1 MSARL
6 TWKETRQLAGR
17 WLKFS
22 TVGGMGIV
30 VQLAALAALKSALG
44 LHYLTA
50 TAVAVELAVLHNF
63 AWHERWTWM
72 ERTQGNRN
80 LRPVAGR
87 LFRFN
92 LTTGL
97 ISIAAN
103 VVLMRLLAGQLHLHY
118 LVANILAI
126 AICSLAN
133 FLASEFLVFRAAR
146 G

>member
-1 MSARL
+1 MSAHFSWR
-6 TWKETRQLAGR
+6 EVRQLAGR

-30 VQLAALAALKSALG
+30 VQLIALAVLKSALG

-63 AWHERWTWM
+63 AWHEHWTWM
-72 ERTQGNRN
+72 ERTRGNRN

-103 VVLMRLLAGQLHLHY
+103 IVLMRLLVGQLHLHY
-118 LVANILAI
+118 LVANVLTI
-126 AICSLAN
+126 AIC
-133 FLASEFLVFRAAR
+133 
-146 G
+146 